1 MSFYTPLNM
10 ERVKLHEGSTF
21 HKNTFARRQ
30 FCTKGQ
36 CSTEGHFCT
45 KIKIKFIYKKQKKNL
60 KDIFFLIKNK

>member
-36 CSTEGHFCT
+36 CSTEGHF
-45 KIKIKFIYKKQKKNL
+45 L
-60 KDIFFLIKNK
+60 HKNKNKIYI